1 MSNQHDTSQAWQ
13 PAEKDLLL
21 INLNRMINLQDGLQ
35 ELSLAD
41 VLGVAPPS
49 IVYPPLHIVHTEY

>member
-1 MSNQHDTSQAWQ
+1 MSNQHDTSQAWR
-13 PAEKDLLL
+13 PAEKDLPL
-21 INLNRMINLQDGLQ
+21 INLNRAINLQDGLQ

-49 IVYPPLHIVHTEY
+49 IVYSPCHIIHTSY